1 MESKGKAMNNT
12 ERELWVMN
20 DEQLYGWYKSSRIIL
35 RRFIKA
41 NQEIIDGVIKYR
53 LECGENY
60 EKN

>member
-1 MESKGKAMNNT
+1 MNNT

-35 RRFIKA
+35 RRFVKA